1 MLQLTNKS
9 TTLGTEIS
17 SLEMEL
23 RQAAERSGELAVTA
37 TAQPNGVCLQLGT
50 LGVIVVESS
59 WGWLGRDDQLL
70 LPMVHEVEIHEQV

>member
-1 MLQLTNKS
+1 
-9 TTLGTEIS
+9 
-17 SLEMEL
+17 MEL

-50 LGVIVVESS
+50 LGVILVESS

-70 LPMVHEVEIHEQV
+70 LPMVHEVEIHEQVRCLFYFSALVIFLFAEMT

>member
-1 MLQLTNKS
+1 M
-9 TTLGTEIS
+9 GTEIS